1 MELIRGVD
9 EPLNDFSHA
18 ASVCSARLILP
29 SFRRHKPSRSPN
41 LVTARHDPL
50 AVIGG

>member
-1 MELIRGVD
+1 
-9 EPLNDFSHA
+9 LNDFGHA

-29 SFRRHKPSRSPN
+29 SFR
-41 LVTARHDPL
+41 TARHDPL